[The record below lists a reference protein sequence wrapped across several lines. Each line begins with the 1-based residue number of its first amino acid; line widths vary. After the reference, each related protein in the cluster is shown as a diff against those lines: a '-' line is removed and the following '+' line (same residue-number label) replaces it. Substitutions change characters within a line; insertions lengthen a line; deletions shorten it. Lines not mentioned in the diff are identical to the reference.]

1 MIKKLR
7 LPLFLIAIITLLAF
21 NHCTEDDL
29 FTECAGCPSDSPWSV
44 PGSTN
49 CYQSFDDCDA
59 SERGDCTI
67 CD

>member
-1 MIKKLR
+1 MKKKLR
-7 LPLFLIAIITLLAF
+7 FYLFVAAFASILVF
-21 NHCTEDDL
+21 NHCTEDDGL
-29 FTECAGCPSDSPWSV
+29 TVCAGCTSDAPWSV